1 MRKTSLN
8 SKPIAIPL
16 WKKIFDKVFSFSIL
30 LMLFPFFLI
39 IAALIKLTSKGPVF
53 YKQKRIGYK
62 GKYFYLYK
70 FRTMVINADEVLES
84 VLRENPKMREEFL
97 TLNKLTH
104 DPRITKIGKI
114 LRKTSL
120 DELPQFINVLKGD
133 MSIIGPRPIT
143 DRDIYIYLTN
153 LDYITKLP
161 PGLTG
166 LWQVSGRNDLPIE
179 ERVKLD
185 RYYVDHLS
193 FPLDLKILF
202 KTLFVIVKGTG
213 AY

>member
-1 MRKTSLN
+1 MNISRN
-8 SKPIAIPL
+8 SKPVAIPT
-16 WKKIFDKVFSFSIL
+16 WKKIFDKIFSFSIL
-30 LMLFPFFLI
+30 LMLAPFFLI
-39 IAALIKLTSKGPVF
+39 IALLIKLTSKGPVF

-62 GKYFYLYK
+62 GRYFYLYK
-70 FRTMVINADEVLES
+70 FRTMVINADEVLEK
-84 VLRENPKMREEFL
+84 VLRENPKLREEFL

-166 LWQVSGRNDLPIE
+166 LWQVSGRNDLPVE

>member
-1 MRKTSLN
+1 MRKN
-8 SKPIAIPL
+8 SRPVAIPQ
-16 WKKIFDKVFSFSIL
+16 WKKIFDKIFSFSIL
-30 LMLFPFFLI
+30 VMLLPLLLF
-39 IAALIKLTSKGPVF
+39 IALLIKLTSRGPVF
-53 YKQKRIGYK
+53 YKQKRIGY
-62 GKYFYLYK
+62 GGRYFYLYK
-70 FRTMVINADEVLES
+70 FRTMVINADEVLEK
-84 VLRENPKMREEFL
+84 VLRENPEMREEFL

-104 DPRITKIGKI
+104 DPRITKIGKV

-120 DELPQFINVLKGD
+120 DELPQFINVLRGE

-185 RYYVDHLS
+185 RYYVDNLS

>member
-1 MRKTSLN
+1 MNISRN
-8 SKPIAIPL
+8 SKPVAIPT
-16 WKKIFDKVFSFSIL
+16 WKKIFDKIFSFSIL
-30 LMLFPFFLI
+30 LILAPFFLI
-39 IAALIKLTSKGPVF
+39 IAILIKLTSKGPVF

-62 GKYFYLYK
+62 GRYFYLYK
-70 FRTMVINADEVLES
+70 FRTMVINADEVLEK
-84 VLRENPKMREEFL
+84 VLRENPKLREEFL

-166 LWQVSGRNDLPIE
+166 LWQVSGRNDLPVE